1 MNVIIQEDW
10 FSLKQCAA
18 NPRSLYIFGDNTIR
32 VGTGGQ
38 AIIRP
43 APNSYGIA
51 TKRLPTNAP
60 DAFFSDSQED
70 FKFIMADI
78 AYLMLKIAMLKIAEE
93 TDYDTI
99 VLPADGLG
107 TGLSKMPEKSPVLC
121 KWLHNSLST
130 ILGVDYHKT
139 DDAS

>member
-18 NPRSLYIFGDNTIR
+18 NPRTLYIFGDNTIR
-32 VGTGGQ
+32 VGNGGQ
-38 AIIRP
+38 ATIRP

-70 FKFIMADI
+70 AKFIMADI
-78 AYLMLKIAMLKIAEE
+78 ARLMLIMAKSTE
-93 TDYDTI
+93 YDTI